1 MSEKKFH
8 IVPAIGKIWVI
19 EDGFRYEGRIVIP
32 EKVQKRPTTGT
43 VKWVGE
49 GVTAYNEGDRVV
61 YGLYSGTVVNF
72 KNQPAYRVLSPEEIL
87 GTLVGSAELEG
98 VGT

>member
-1 MSEKKFH
+1 VSEQRFSIK
-8 IVPAIGKIWVI
+8 PSAGRIWI
-19 EDGFRYEGRIVIP
+19 LEDGFRYEGRIVIP

-43 VKWVGE
+43 IKWIGS
-49 GVTAYNEGDRVV
+49 GVENYSEGDRVV

-72 KNQPAYRVLSPEEIL
+72 KNMPTYRVLSPDEIL
-87 GTLVGSAELEG
+87 GTLVGDAELEG